1 MLKTITS
8 IFLFLISGVVIC
20 SPKKDESKNLYYAV
34 TKVID
39 GDTFYVL
46 NDKNQTEKVRLIGI
60 DAPEIHK
67 SQRKDIGP
75 YGKEAKAYLVN
86 LLKDKKVKLV
96 YDVGRRDQY
105 GRTLAYAYLSN
116 GLFINEAMIKL
127 GYARAVTFQP
137 NVKYSKHFVQL
148 EREAR
153 KKNLGL
159 WKFE

>member
-20 SPKKDESKNLYYAV
+20 SPKKDDKSTYYTV

-60 DAPEIHK
+60 DAPEVHK

-75 YGKEAKAYLVN
+75 YGKEAKEYLVN
-86 LLKDKKVKLV
+86 LLKDKKVKLM

-105 GRTLAYAYLSN
+105 GRTLAYAYLPN
-116 GLFINEAMIKL
+116 GLFINETMIKL

-148 EREAR
+148 AREAR
-153 KKNLGL
+153 NKNLGL
-159 WKFE
+159 CKFE